1 MSVSRRFMLTIK
13 VTEEREKWRESWDF
27 ASLLPHKYITFQE
40 EKGDETGYRHYQM
53 YIELSRAIRPSALK
67 KVLGNDIHVE
77 VARAKAL
84 QCVAYCNK
92 SETRQ
97 DGPWTVGQL
106 EIEKKLETKEM
117 WAKMRDPTVRTSSIL
132 EDAGYSPLAL
142 PQVEKT
148 RKLLRA
154 EDRAHTERKR
164 PFVHAIV
171 GPPRAGKTEYV
182 KKLLKEVPPCEKFWA
197 SKDPKVFWEG
207 YDGQKHFIFD
217 ECDKNTEDKVSEGL
231 VLGILDD
238 TPCTINIKFGVAHFA
253 SEHVWFIG
261 NRAIDHCYLEPLV
274 AQSLRERIKENGEY
288 IYITKENRHALP
300 SGIRETP
307 KTSDSPSAASYY
319 ASETDE

>member
-1 MSVSRRFMLTIK
+1 MVTAK
-13 VTEEREKWRESWDF
+13 VTEERESWPLSWSF
-27 ASLLPHKYITFQE
+27 ADLLPHKYITFQE
-40 EKGDETGYRHYQM
+40 ERGEETGYRHYQM
-53 YIELSRAIRPSALK
+53 YFELLKSVRPTSLK
-67 KVLGNDIHVE
+67 KVLGNDVHIE
-77 VARAKAL
+77 VARAKAQ

-92 SETRQ
+92 ESTRIA
-97 DGPWTVGQL
+97 GPWTIGEL
-106 EIEKKLETKEM
+106 EAEKAKIDTKAM

-148 RKLLRA
+148 RKLLRT
-154 EDRAHTERKR
+154 EDRAHTDRKR
-164 PFVHAIV
+164 PFVHAVV

-288 IYITKENRHALP
+288 IYITKDNRHALP
-300 SGIRETP
+300 SEIRC
-307 KTSDSPSAASYY
+307 SSSASPPVCPPPC
-319 ASETDE
+319 DD